1 LYLESAHQ
9 QTLFCGGARK
19 RKRRLLPILEITMR
33 ESELRN
39 VAATLHCNWDR
50 RVRQAGV
57 ETMVG
62 ELMLAIG
69 VFAVVIV
76 GVLIMIQ
83 AITFEHLFN
92 AIGRFLL
99 FVGLALATVYA
110 MRMLFCSFVVPWL
123 VSLKAFFLWLAIGVL
138 AVILV
143 GLLVRATISRFQ
155 H

>member
-1 LYLESAHQ
+1 
-9 QTLFCGGARK
+9 
-19 RKRRLLPILEITMR
+19 
-33 ESELRN
+33 
-39 VAATLHCNWDR
+39 
-50 RVRQAGV
+50 
-57 ETMVG
+57 MVG

-99 FVGLALATVYA
+99 FIGLALATVYA